1 MLHVN
6 GRLPPKYQW
15 NFRNLKEPY
24 IRQTYIMIDREKKN
38 RNVYIPLLEID
49 TRRAVPRGSVAV
61 WPRSRKKTVRT
72 VVGNLLDTSNHWN
85 VESLSLG
92 DTALLGEPV
101 EAACN
106 NFFQPARTRL
116 PSDWYNDRVRE
127 TTVTDRL
134 FGTARFEAL
143 WTEVVYD
150 FPGETLLGLS
160 STRRPVDAAKP
171 EEG

>member
-1 MLHVN
+1 MFTYPCSRSIHV
-6 GRLPPKYQW
+6 
-15 NFRNLKEPY
+15 EPF
-24 IRQTYIMIDREKKN
+24 
-38 RNVYIPLLEID
+38 LE
-49 TRRAVPRGSVAV
+49 VV
-61 WPRSRKKTVRT
+61 WPSGLDQEKKTVRT

-116 PSDWYNDRVRE
+116 PSDWYNDRVHE

-160 STRRPVDAAKP
+160 ST
-171 EEG
+171 